1 MTDQNESKRNAAV
14 GVPVVDIGALMAC
27 KDDAEVQAT
36 LLQDDGPFRD
46 TIAALQAALTEWGF
60 FYIANHGVTPELM
73 DKFQHSM
80 KAFFALPKDLKSTIR
95 RDAANPLGYFDDE
108 LTKNKKDWKE
118 VFDFSGRYEDL
129 PGDREEQRSKVYQ
142 NRWLDEQVVP
152 GFKETLT
159 QYYFHMEH
167 VARRLLMLIAVSLG
181 EQVTFF
187 DQFFHSKTG
196 NDENGVRTRGH
207 RDNNSSAMRLNHYP
221 VAPEPEQ
228 TMGVYH
234 HTDPGALTVLY
245 QDESVSSLQVF
256 HRGTQEWHAVPPLK
270 DTFVI
275 NIGDMLQVWSNDKY
289 GAPMHRVLANATK
302 SRYSSPFF
310 YNPAFDANIHPVLVD
325 ANDKPK
331 YKELNWREYIFGK
344 VKGNFTDLGEE
355 DLHISQYRIQGTAAE
370 SVPQPNPIRA

>member
-1 MTDQNESKRNAAV
+1 
-14 GVPVVDIGALMAC
+14 
-27 KDDAEVQAT
+27 
-36 LLQDDGPFRD
+36 
-46 TIAALQAALTEWGF
+46 
-60 FYIANHGVTPELM
+60 
-73 DKFQHSM
+73 
-80 KAFFALPKDLKSTIR
+80 
-95 RDAANPLGYFDDE
+95 
-108 LTKNKKDWKE
+108 
-118 VFDFSGRYEDL
+118 
-129 PGDREEQRSKVYQ
+129 
-142 NRWLDEQVVP
+142 
-152 GFKETLT
+152 
-159 QYYFHMEH
+159 MEH